1 MVFIYSSEIEAI
13 FRRWSVEEWKKKKSF
28 RTGYKISPAA
38 LMLKQT
44 EAEKRE
50 ERIGFHFRG
59 GERNIARN
67 TLFVET
73 VRRMFGGKVIVTSA
87 YLKTIFF
94 AFFTEGRSIIKLGF
108 FTSCSVISGVKISCA
123 RKGC

>member
-1 MVFIYSSEIEAI
+1 
-13 FRRWSVEEWKKKKSF
+13 
-28 RTGYKISPAA
+28 
-38 LMLKQT
+38 MLKQT

-94 AFFTEGRSIIKLGF
+94 CIFHRGPVNNKARIFYFLLRYIRS
-108 FTSCSVISGVKISCA
+108 
-123 RKGC
+123 